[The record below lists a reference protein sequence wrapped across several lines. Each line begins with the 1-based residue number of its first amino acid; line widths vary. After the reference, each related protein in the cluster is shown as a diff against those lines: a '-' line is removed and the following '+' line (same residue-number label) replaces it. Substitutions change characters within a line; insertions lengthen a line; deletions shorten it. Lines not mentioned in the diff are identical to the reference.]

1 MAMQQLDAEGFKR
14 YKYLLHKSRKQM
26 QHFPWICKVILDQYK
41 KKQALISEEADQIIY
56 NKKIPSLITITTI
69 EWSSSCSRQYYYTH
83 EKREVKLEGIKLHK
97 MRGKK

>member
-41 KKQALISEEADQIIY
+41 KKASF
-56 NKKIPSLITITTI
+56 N
-69 EWSSSCSRQYYYTH
+69 
-83 EKREVKLEGIKLHK
+83 
-97 MRGKK
+97 